1 MFKLFNLTADQAL
14 RRKKIIVLT
23 ALTFIALC

>member
-1 MFKLFNLTADQAL
+1 MLIFDLTSQFARN
-14 RRKKIIVLT
+14 RRRIFVLT

>member
-1 MFKLFNLTADQAL
+1 MLIFDLTSQFAAN
-14 RRKKIIVLT
+14 RRRILVLA